1 MEPLIK
7 AFLQPS
13 AAQSLDLPVKQYT
26 LGYAAEKT
34 GMERPG
40 LLEFAVYAL
49 VLAASAGW
57 VYALPPFTPGPR
69 EFRSAQIQPAT
80 VPSQSQQTAIVT
92 PAGNQEEAQIAAA
105 QPVEPAGGDPN
116 ANLLVVTAKSLN
128 MRSSPNAGSDL
139 VRNLPRGT
147 RVQRLEIRGNWV
159 LVRADDDTMGW
170 MYAGYLG
177 AAD

>member
-1 MEPLIK
+1 
-7 AFLQPS
+7 
-13 AAQSLDLPVKQYT
+13 
-26 LGYAAEKT
+26 
-34 GMERPG
+34 MERPG
-40 LLEFAVYAL
+40 IVEFAVYAL
-49 VLAASAGW
+49 VLAVTAGW

-69 EFRSAQIQPAT
+69 GFQSAAPQAETASPAGQAVT
-80 VPSQSQQTAIVT
+80 VT
-92 PAGNQEEAQIAAA
+92 PAGVQQKPQAAPSP
-105 QPVEPAGGDPN
+105 QPAGQTAGGPG
-116 ANLLVVTAKSLN
+116 ASLLVVTAKSLN

-147 RVQRLEIRGNWV
+147 KVQQLETRGNWV

>member
-1 MEPLIK
+1 
-7 AFLQPS
+7 
-13 AAQSLDLPVKQYT
+13 
-26 LGYAAEKT
+26 
-34 GMERPG
+34 MERPG

-49 VLAASAGW
+49 VLAGAAGW

-69 EFRSAQIQPAT
+69 EFQSAQMSPASSKTPSQQPAT
-80 VPSQSQQTAIVT
+80 VTEPPAQSA
-92 PAGNQEEAQIAAA
+92 AAA
-105 QPVEPAGGDPN
+105 QPGEPTVGDPN

-147 RVQRLEIRGNWV
+147 RVQQLETRGNWV

-177 AAD
+177 SLDN